1 LEERKVFIINKYEY
15 GLLLEALNE
24 YRTHL
29 LKEGKS
35 IDMVNKVILK
45 LINLPLKRKSIFK
58 KEIIGYER

>member
-1 LEERKVFIINKYEY
+1 MEERKVFIINKYEY

-35 IDMVNKVILK
+35 IDMVNRVLLK

>member
-24 YRTHL
+24 YRTQL

-35 IDMVNKVILK
+35 IDMVNKVLLK

>member
-35 IDMVNKVILK
+35 IDMVNRVLLK